1 MTTQNFKVM
10 TNCKKLFKIQ
20 PTREKKKKKKKP
32 ETWFEIKPYRVIE
45 TPIEP
50 PIRIVF

>member
-20 PTREKKKKKKKP
+20 PTREKKKKKKKNP
-32 ETWFEIKPYRVIE
+32 KLGLKSNRTE
-45 TPIEP
+45 
-50 PIRIVF
+50 